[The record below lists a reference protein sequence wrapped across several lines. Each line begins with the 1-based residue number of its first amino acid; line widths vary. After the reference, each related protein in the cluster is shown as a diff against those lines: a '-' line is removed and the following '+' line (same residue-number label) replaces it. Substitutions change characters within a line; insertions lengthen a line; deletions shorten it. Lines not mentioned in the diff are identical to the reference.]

1 MKTGSLITLFLISV
15 TFLLSGTCNKNDDI
29 PLVTNP
35 CWQAFSP
42 LGADVNGLLICDK
55 TKAEAEAAWPQY
67 WFYNS
72 TETKYCWRAQ
82 QGANPVFYAGNIPQS
97 MADKMWASYGYTYVK
112 VDCNSFCN
120 WQILEKHKSK
130 ITGLYKPTLLYYET
144 LFPDS
149 CSKLFVGKI
158 VTYRETTD
166 SLITREFSK
175 KM

>member
-1 MKTGSLITLFLISV
+1 MKTGSLIALFLMSV

-72 TETKYCWRAQ
+72 TETKYWWKAQ

-97 MADKMWASYGYTYVK
+97 MAD
-112 VDCNSFCN
+112 
-120 WQILEKHKSK
+120 KHKSK

>member
-1 MKTGSLITLFLISV
+1 MKTGSLITLFLFSV

-29 PLVTNP
+29 SVVTNP
-35 CWQAFSP
+35 CWQAFDP
-42 LGADVNGLLICDK
+42 QGADVNGLLICDK

-67 WFYNS
+67 WFYNAG
-72 TETKYCWRAQ
+72 ETKYCWKGQ
-82 QGANPVFYAGNIPQS
+82 QGANPFFYASNIPES
-97 MADKMWASYGYTYVK
+97 MADKMRSTYGYTFTK
-112 VDCNSFCN
+112 VDCSSFCN

-130 ITGLYKPTLLYYET
+130 ITGLYKPTLVYHET
-144 LFPDS
+144 LFSDS

-158 VTYRETTD
+158 VIYRETTD